1 MRTISRTIT
10 ISEND
15 ITALR
20 GALELAKDKYTAN
33 AKELREMQAPGYAR
47 LAEQFDRQAN
57 DATKLLDRID
67 Y

>member
-1 MRTISRTIT
+1 MRTIT

-20 GALELAKDKYTAN
+20 GALEVAREKYTAN
-33 AKELREMQAPGYAR
+33 AKELREMQAPGYVR
-47 LAEQFDRQAN
+47 LAEQFDRQAH
-57 DATKLLDRID
+57 DADKLLNTID